1 MSTGDGIDLT
11 YLEEPPIAWPK
22 AEWSHNKYRVTPS
35 FKDHL
40 PYFAGENA
48 WVKEVNMNCWPDYEN
63 NRSKYIVNV
72 KWLDDDEKAAERW
85 RQLASFSSTSTSSSL
100 MEGYTSEMTKDATEP
115 TVDDWL
121 GSEEY
126 EQENTSSLPGG
137 DVGHGDTVPDYGS
150 SMIDG
155 SLPSENRTV
164 LHTTPTSSVNTQNG
178 SGDFTNEGFPEH
190 PDLQSPVPAE
200 MLSIR
205 IIIIEK
211 ANFSIVR
218 RKIDYEAASDECISS
233 IYDILEKNMPSLE
246 KIQIY
251 YSNKKIRR
259 RTDLTKLPAGDRR
272 QFCQLAGTQ
281 GTLVFVVA
289 APTVRI
295 F

>member
-22 AEWSHNKYRVTPS
+22 SEWSQNKYQVTPS

-48 WVKEVNMNCWPDYEN
+48 RVKEVNMNCWPDYEN
-63 NRSKYIVNV
+63 NRSEYIVNV
-72 KWLDDDEKAAERW
+72 KWLDDDERAAERW
-85 RQLASFSSTSTSSSL
+85 RQLASLSSTSTSSSRV
-100 MEGYTSEMTKDATEP
+100 ESYTTEMTTEATEP

-121 GSEEY
+121 GSDEY
-126 EQENTSSLPGG
+126 EQENTSSLSGG
-137 DVGHGDTVPDYGS
+137 DVGHGGTVPAYGS
-150 SMIDG
+150 SMTDERF
-155 SLPSENRTV
+155 LNENRSAF
-164 LHTTPTSSVNTQNG
+164 HTTATSSGNTQNG
-178 SGDFTNEGFPEH
+178 FGDFAHEGFPEH

-211 ANFSIVR
+211 ANSSIVR

-233 IYDILEKNMPSLE
+233 IYDVLEKNMPSLE
-246 KIQIY
+246 KIQVY

-281 GTLVFVVA
+281 GSLVFVVA